1 MKTNSLLIFLTFL
14 AHVTLNAGTVNF
26 SNFNSGLEVQSDGK
40 PISGG
45 FVAVGTTSDPN
56 SYSDPDLL
64 EESFI
69 QFGESSSFGG
79 SSAFNLDGFFSGV
92 AISDGG
98 ASEFLGKRIFLIGG
112 EGQSIA
118 DSESLFLIDTGADF
132 AADSPIFAASVDLT
146 SGTVLLGDQSGQ
158 ASISGSSG
166 AFQAQSF
173 ESFTIIDQN
182 FELIE
187 NSEKGKVVGTINTSN
202 DIQFTIV
209 ENFNSNNDDNPAFII
224 TDNELILND
233 PEDIDYETQ
242 ATITLRFNGSLSSEE
257 SDEASILITILDD
270 LSEDNDGDGLNQDQ
284 EISIGTSDFSKDTDN
299 DGFDDGT
306 EVAIGTDPTD
316 ESSNPGLVEAQ
327 NLIKEL
333 EEKNKLLTDS
343 ITEKDSLIVS
353 INENLISKGSEI
365 TDLNTQVNSLNDSI
379 AQKDN
384 TISSLE
390 DSLTTKTQQISSLN
404 ESITLKNSEIT
415 NLNTQVNSLN
425 DSITQK
431 DNTISSLED
440 SLTTKTQ
447 QISTLNESI
456 TLKNSE
462 ITDLNTQVNSLN
474 DSIAQK
480 DNTISSLEGSLT
492 TKTQQIST
500 LNDEINDA
508 QNLITEKETKIEGLN
523 NQIQI
528 LSSTI
533 EDSENQSTVI
543 ASLNSTIESK
553 NSELNELNSLY
564 QSKCTE
570 VATLNDEIDLLNE
583 SIIDKII
590 EIGKLC
596 ERPSLDEIQEGRIG
610 SVVLR
615 PNLNDNTI
623 TINLAIEESPDLI
636 EWKPIDQIISTTLPL
651 DEDKKF
657 YRFAAE

>member
-45 FVAVGTTSDPN
+45 FVAVGTTSDPD

-92 AISDGG
+92 AIGDGG
-98 ASEFLGKRIFLIGG
+98 SSEFLGKRIFLIGG

-158 ASISGSSG
+158 ASISGASG
-166 AFQAQSF
+166 AFQTQSF

-187 NSEKGKVVGTINTSN
+187 NSEKGKVVGTINSYN
-202 DIQFTIV
+202 DVQFTIV
-209 ENFNSNNDDNPAFII
+209 ENFDANNDDNPAFII

-233 PEDIDYETQ
+233 PDDIDYETQ
-242 ATITLRFNGSLSSEE
+242 STITLSFNGSLSSGE
-257 SDEASILITILDD
+257 SDEASILIAIIDD
-270 LSEDNDGDGLNQDQ
+270 RSEDNDGDGLNQGQ

-353 INENLISKGSEI
+353 INENLISKDSEI
-365 TDLNTQVNSLNDSI
+365 TDLNTQVSSLNDSI
-379 AQKDN
+379 VQKDN

-390 DSLTTKTQQISSLN
+390 D
-404 ESITLKNSEIT
+404 
-415 NLNTQVNSLN
+415 
-425 DSITQK
+425 
-431 DNTISSLED
+431 
-440 SLTTKTQ
+440 
-447 QISTLNESI
+447 
-456 TLKNSE
+456 
-462 ITDLNTQVNSLN
+462 
-474 DSIAQK
+474 
-480 DNTISSLEGSLT
+480 SLT

-553 NSELNELNSLY
+553 NNELSDLNSLY

-615 PNLNDNTI
+615 PNLSDNTI
-623 TINLAIEESPDLI
+623 TINLAIEESSDLI

-651 DEDKKF
+651 NEDKKF

>member
-45 FVAVGTTSDPN
+45 FVAVGTTSDPD

-92 AISDGG
+92 AIGDGG
-98 ASEFLGKRIFLIGG
+98 SSEFLGKRIFLIGG

-158 ASISGSSG
+158 ASISGASG
-166 AFQAQSF
+166 AFQTQSF

-187 NSEKGKVVGTINTSN
+187 NSDKGKVVGTINSY
-202 DIQFTIV
+202 DDVQFTIV
-209 ENFNSNNDDNPAFII
+209 ENFDANNDDNPAFII

-233 PEDIDYETQ
+233 PDDIDYETQ
-242 ATITLRFNGSLSSEE
+242 STITLSFNGSLSSGE
-257 SDEASILITILDD
+257 SDEAFILIAIIDD
-270 LSEDNDGDGLNQDQ
+270 RSEDNDGDGLNQDQ

-343 ITEKDSLIVS
+343 ITEKDSLIIS
-353 INENLISKGSEI
+353 INENLISKDSEI

-379 AQKDN
+379 AQKDD

-415 NLNTQVNSLN
+415 DLSTQVNSLN
-425 DSITQK
+425 DSIAQK
-431 DNTISSLED
+431 DETISSLED

-447 QISTLNESI
+447 QISS
-456 TLKNSE
+456 
-462 ITDLNTQVNSLN
+462 
-474 DSIAQK
+474 
-480 DNTISSLEGSLT
+480 
-492 TKTQQIST
+492 

-508 QNLITEKETKIEGLN
+508 QNLITEKETKIEGLS

-553 NSELNELNSLY
+553 NNELSDLNSLY

-570 VATLNDEIDLLNE
+570 VATLNNEIDLLNE

-615 PNLNDNTI
+615 PNLSDNTI
-623 TINLAIEESPDLI
+623 TINLAIEESSDLI

-651 DEDKKF
+651 NEDKKF

>member
-45 FVAVGTTSDPN
+45 FVAVGTTSDPD

-92 AISDGG
+92 AIGDGG
-98 ASEFLGKRIFLIGG
+98 SSEFLGKRIFLIGG

-158 ASISGSSG
+158 ASISGASG
-166 AFQAQSF
+166 AFQTQSF

-187 NSEKGKVVGTINTSN
+187 NSEKGKVLGTINSYN
-202 DIQFTIV
+202 DVQFTIV
-209 ENFNSNNDDNPAFII
+209 ENFDANNDDNPAFII

-233 PEDIDYETQ
+233 PDDIDYETQ
-242 ATITLRFNGSLSSEE
+242 STITLSFNGSLSSGE
-257 SDEASILITILDD
+257 SDEASILIAIIDD
-270 LSEDNDGDGLNQDQ
+270 RSEDNDGDGLNQDQ

-353 INENLISKGSEI
+353 INENLISKDSEI

-404 ESITLKNSEIT
+404 
-415 NLNTQVNSLN
+415 
-425 DSITQK
+425 
-431 DNTISSLED
+431 
-440 SLTTKTQ
+440 
-447 QISTLNESI
+447 
-456 TLKNSE
+456 
-462 ITDLNTQVNSLN
+462 
-474 DSIAQK
+474 
-480 DNTISSLEGSLT
+480 
-492 TKTQQIST
+492 
-500 LNDEINDA
+500 DEINDA

-523 NQIQI
+523 DQIQI

-553 NSELNELNSLY
+553 NNELSDLNSLY

-615 PNLNDNTI
+615 PNLSDNTI
-623 TINLAIEESPDLI
+623 TINLAIEESSDLI

-651 DEDKKF
+651 NEDKKF

>member
-1 MKTNSLLIFLTFL
+1 MKTNSLLIFLTFI
-14 AHVTLNAGTVNF
+14 AHVSLNAGTVNF

-45 FVAVGTTSDPN
+45 FVAVGTTSDPD

-92 AISDGG
+92 AIGDGG
-98 ASEFLGKRIFLIGG
+98 SSEFLGKRIFLIGG

-132 AADSPIFAASVDLT
+132 AADSPIFAATVDLT
-146 SGTVLLGDQSGQ
+146 SGTVILGDQSGQ
-158 ASISGSSG
+158 ASISGASG
-166 AFQAQSF
+166 AFQTQSF
-173 ESFTIIDQN
+173 ESFKIIDQN

-187 NSEKGKVVGTINTSN
+187 NSEKGKVVGTINSY
-202 DIQFTIV
+202 DDVQFTII

-224 TDNELILND
+224 IDNELILND

-242 ATITLRFNGSLSSEE
+242 STITLNFNGSLSSGE
-257 SDEASILITILDD
+257 SDEASILIAIIDD
-270 LSEDNDGDGLNQDQ
+270 RSEDNDGDGLNQDQ

-353 INENLISKGSEI
+353 INENLISK
-365 TDLNTQVNSLNDSI
+365 
-379 AQKDN
+379 
-384 TISSLE
+384 
-390 DSLTTKTQQISSLN
+390 
-404 ESITLKNSEIT
+404 
-415 NLNTQVNSLN
+415 
-425 DSITQK
+425 
-431 DNTISSLED
+431 
-440 SLTTKTQ
+440 
-447 QISTLNESI
+447 
-456 TLKNSE
+456 NSE

-480 DNTISSLEGSLT
+480 DSTISSLEDSLT
-492 TKTQQIST
+492 TKTQQISS

-528 LSSTI
+528 LTSTI
-533 EDSENQSTVI
+533 EDLENQSTVI

-553 NSELNELNSLY
+553 NNELNDLNSLY

-615 PNLNDNTI
+615 PNLSDNTI
-623 TINLAIEESPDLI
+623 TINLAIEESSDLI

-651 DEDKKF
+651 NEDKKF

>member
-45 FVAVGTTSDPN
+45 FVAVGTTSDPD

-92 AISDGG
+92 AIGDGG
-98 ASEFLGKRIFLIGG
+98 SSEFLGKRIFLIGG

-158 ASISGSSG
+158 ASISGASG

-187 NSEKGKVVGTINTSN
+187 NSEKGKVVGTINASN

-353 INENLISKGSEI
+353 INENLISKNSEI
-365 TDLNTQVNSLNDSI
+365 TD
-379 AQKDN
+379 
-384 TISSLE
+384 
-390 DSLTTKTQQISSLN
+390 
-404 ESITLKNSEIT
+404 
-415 NLNTQVNSLN
+415 LNTQVNSLN

-440 SLTTKTQ
+440 
-447 QISTLNESI
+447 
-456 TLKNSE
+456 
-462 ITDLNTQVNSLN
+462 
-474 DSIAQK
+474 
-480 DNTISSLEGSLT
+480 SLT

-533 EDSENQSTVI
+533 EDAENQSTVI
-543 ASLNSTIESK
+543 ASLNSTIKSK

-615 PNLNDNTI
+615 PNLSDNTI
-623 TINLAIEESPDLI
+623 TINLAIEESSDLI

-651 DEDKKF
+651 NEDKKF

>member
-45 FVAVGTTSDPN
+45 FVAVGTTSDPD

-92 AISDGG
+92 AIGDGG
-98 ASEFLGKRIFLIGG
+98 SSEFLGKRIFLIGG

-158 ASISGSSG
+158 ASISGASG
-166 AFQAQSF
+166 AFQTQSF

-187 NSEKGKVVGTINTSN
+187 NSEKGKVVGTINSYN
-202 DIQFTIV
+202 DVQFTIV
-209 ENFNSNNDDNPAFII
+209 ENFDANNDDNPAFII

-233 PEDIDYETQ
+233 PDDIDYETQ
-242 ATITLRFNGSLSSEE
+242 STINLSFNGSLSSGE
-257 SDEASILITILDD
+257 SDEASILIAIIDD
-270 LSEDNDGDGLNQDQ
+270 RSEDNDGDGLNQGQ

-353 INENLISKGSEI
+353 INENLISKDSEI
-365 TDLNTQVNSLNDSI
+365 TDLNTQVSSLNDSI

-390 DSLTTKTQQISSLN
+390 DSLTTKTQQISS
-404 ESITLKNSEIT
+404 
-415 NLNTQVNSLN
+415 
-425 DSITQK
+425 
-431 DNTISSLED
+431 
-440 SLTTKTQ
+440 
-447 QISTLNESI
+447 
-456 TLKNSE
+456 
-462 ITDLNTQVNSLN
+462 
-474 DSIAQK
+474 
-480 DNTISSLEGSLT
+480 
-492 TKTQQIST
+492 

-553 NSELNELNSLY
+553 NNELSDLNSLY

-615 PNLNDNTI
+615 PNLSDNTI
-623 TINLAIEESPDLI
+623 TINLAIEESSDLI

-651 DEDKKF
+651 NEDKKF

>member
-45 FVAVGTTSDPN
+45 FVAVGTTSDPD

-92 AISDGG
+92 AIGDGG
-98 ASEFLGKRIFLIGG
+98 SSEFLGKRIFLIGG

-158 ASISGSSG
+158 ASISGASG
-166 AFQAQSF
+166 AFQTQSF

-187 NSEKGKVVGTINTSN
+187 NSEKGKVLGTINSYN
-202 DIQFTIV
+202 DVQFTIV
-209 ENFNSNNDDNPAFII
+209 ENFDANNDDNPAFII

-233 PEDIDYETQ
+233 PDDIDYETQ
-242 ATITLRFNGSLSSEE
+242 STITLSFNGSLSSGE
-257 SDEASILITILDD
+257 SDEASILIAIIDD
-270 LSEDNDGDGLNQDQ
+270 RSEDNDGDGLNQDQ

-353 INENLISKGSEI
+353 INENLISKDSEI

-379 AQKDN
+379 AQKDD

-425 DSITQK
+425 NSIAQK

-447 QISTLNESI
+447 QISS
-456 TLKNSE
+456 
-462 ITDLNTQVNSLN
+462 
-474 DSIAQK
+474 
-480 DNTISSLEGSLT
+480 
-492 TKTQQIST
+492 

-553 NSELNELNSLY
+553 NNELSDLNSLY

-615 PNLNDNTI
+615 PNLSDNTI
-623 TINLAIEESPDLI
+623 TINLAIEESSDLI
-636 EWKPIDQIISTTLPL
+636 EWKPINQIISTTLPL
-651 DEDKKF
+651 NEDKKF

>member
-45 FVAVGTTSDPN
+45 FVAVGTTSDPD

-92 AISDGG
+92 AIGDGG
-98 ASEFLGKRIFLIGG
+98 SSEFLGKRIFLIGG

-146 SGTVLLGDQSGQ
+146 SGTVILGDQSGQ
-158 ASISGSSG
+158 ASISGASG
-166 AFQAQSF
+166 AFQTQSF

-187 NSEKGKVVGTINTSN
+187 NSEKGKVVGTINSY
-202 DIQFTIV
+202 DDVQFTII
-209 ENFNSNNDDNPAFII
+209 ENFDANNDDNPAFII

-233 PEDIDYETQ
+233 PDDIDYETQ
-242 ATITLRFNGSLSSEE
+242 STITLSFNGSLSSGE
-257 SDEASILITILDD
+257 SDEASILIAIIDD
-270 LSEDNDGDGLNQDQ
+270 RSEDNDGDGLNQDQ

-353 INENLISKGSEI
+353 INENLISKDSEI

-390 DSLTTKTQQISSLN
+390 DSLTTKTQQISS
-404 ESITLKNSEIT
+404 
-415 NLNTQVNSLN
+415 
-425 DSITQK
+425 
-431 DNTISSLED
+431 
-440 SLTTKTQ
+440 
-447 QISTLNESI
+447 
-456 TLKNSE
+456 
-462 ITDLNTQVNSLN
+462 
-474 DSIAQK
+474 
-480 DNTISSLEGSLT
+480 
-492 TKTQQIST
+492 

-553 NSELNELNSLY
+553 NNELSDLNSLY

-615 PNLNDNTI
+615 PNLSDNTI
-623 TINLAIEESPDLI
+623 TINLAIEESSDLI
-636 EWKPIDQIISTTLPL
+636 EWIPIDQIISTTLPL
-651 DEDKKF
+651 NEDKKF

>member
-1 MKTNSLLIFLTFL
+1 MKTNSLLIFLTFI
-14 AHVTLNAGTVNF
+14 AHVSLNAGTVNF

-40 PISGG
+40 PINGG
-45 FVAVGTTSDPN
+45 FVAVGTTSDPD

-92 AISDGG
+92 AIGDGG
-98 ASEFLGKRIFLIGG
+98 SSEFLGKRIFLIGG

-132 AADSPIFAASVDLT
+132 AADSPIFAATVDLT
-146 SGTVLLGDQSGQ
+146 SGTVILGDQSGQ
-158 ASISGSSG
+158 ASISGASG
-166 AFQAQSF
+166 AFQTQSF
-173 ESFTIIDQN
+173 ESFKIIDQN

-187 NSEKGKVVGTINTSN
+187 NSEKGKVVGTINSN
-202 DIQFTIV
+202 DDVQFTII

-224 TDNELILND
+224 IDNELILND

-242 ATITLRFNGSLSSEE
+242 STITLNFNGSLSSGE
-257 SDEASILITILDD
+257 SDEASILIAIIDD
-270 LSEDNDGDGLNQDQ
+270 RSEDNDGDGLNQDQ

-353 INENLISKGSEI
+353 INENLISKNSEI

-379 AQKDN
+379 AQKDS

-415 NLNTQVNSLN
+415 DLNNQVNSLN
-425 DSITQK
+425 NSIVQK
-431 DNTISSLED
+431 DKTISSLED

-447 QISTLNESI
+447 QISS
-456 TLKNSE
+456 
-462 ITDLNTQVNSLN
+462 
-474 DSIAQK
+474 
-480 DNTISSLEGSLT
+480 
-492 TKTQQIST
+492 

-528 LSSTI
+528 LTSTI
-533 EDSENQSTVI
+533 EDLENQSTVI

-553 NSELNELNSLY
+553 NNELNDLNSLY

-615 PNLNDNTI
+615 PNLSDNTI
-623 TINLAIEESPDLI
+623 TINLAIEESSDLI

-651 DEDKKF
+651 NEDKKF

>member
-45 FVAVGTTSDPN
+45 FVAVGTTSDPD

-92 AISDGG
+92 AIGDGG
-98 ASEFLGKRIFLIGG
+98 SSEFLGKRIFLIGG

-146 SGTVLLGDQSGQ
+146 SGTILLGDQSGQ
-158 ASISGSSG
+158 ASISGASG
-166 AFQAQSF
+166 AFQTQSF

-187 NSEKGKVVGTINTSN
+187 NSEKGKVVGTINSY
-202 DIQFTIV
+202 DDVQFTIV
-209 ENFNSNNDDNPAFII
+209 ENFDANNDDNPAFII

-233 PEDIDYETQ
+233 PDDIDYETQ
-242 ATITLRFNGSLSSEE
+242 STITLSFNGSLSSGE
-257 SDEASILITILDD
+257 SDEASILIAIIDD
-270 LSEDNDGDGLNQDQ
+270 RSEDNDGDGLNQDQ

-353 INENLISKGSEI
+353 INENLISKDSEI
-365 TDLNTQVNSLNDSI
+365 TNLNTQVSSLNDSI

-390 DSLTTKTQQISSLN
+390 DSLTTKTQQISS
-404 ESITLKNSEIT
+404 
-415 NLNTQVNSLN
+415 
-425 DSITQK
+425 
-431 DNTISSLED
+431 
-440 SLTTKTQ
+440 
-447 QISTLNESI
+447 
-456 TLKNSE
+456 
-462 ITDLNTQVNSLN
+462 
-474 DSIAQK
+474 
-480 DNTISSLEGSLT
+480 
-492 TKTQQIST
+492 

-553 NSELNELNSLY
+553 NNELSDLNSLY

-615 PNLNDNTI
+615 PNLSDNTI
-623 TINLAIEESPDLI
+623 TINLAIEESSDLI

-651 DEDKKF
+651 NEDKKF

>member
-45 FVAVGTTSDPN
+45 FVAVGTTSDPD

-92 AISDGG
+92 AIGDGG

-158 ASISGSSG
+158 ASISGASG
-166 AFQAQSF
+166 AFQTQSF

-187 NSEKGKVVGTINTSN
+187 NSEKGKVVGTINSYN
-202 DIQFTIV
+202 DVQFTIV
-209 ENFNSNNDDNPAFII
+209 ENFDANNDDNPAFII

-233 PEDIDYETQ
+233 PDDIDYETQ
-242 ATITLRFNGSLSSEE
+242 STITLSFNGSLSSGE
-257 SDEASILITILDD
+257 SDEASILIAIIDD
-270 LSEDNDGDGLNQDQ
+270 RSEDNDGDGLNQGQ

-353 INENLISKGSEI
+353 INENLISKDSEI
-365 TDLNTQVNSLNDSI
+365 TDLNTQVSSLNDSI
-379 AQKDN
+379 VQKDN

-390 DSLTTKTQQISSLN
+390 D
-404 ESITLKNSEIT
+404 
-415 NLNTQVNSLN
+415 
-425 DSITQK
+425 
-431 DNTISSLED
+431 
-440 SLTTKTQ
+440 
-447 QISTLNESI
+447 
-456 TLKNSE
+456 
-462 ITDLNTQVNSLN
+462 
-474 DSIAQK
+474 
-480 DNTISSLEGSLT
+480 SLT

-553 NSELNELNSLY
+553 NNELSDLNSLY

-615 PNLNDNTI
+615 PNLSDNTI
-623 TINLAIEESPDLI
+623 TINLAIEESSDLI

-651 DEDKKF
+651 NEDKKF

>member
-45 FVAVGTTSDPN
+45 FVAVGTTSDPD

-92 AISDGG
+92 AIGDGG
-98 ASEFLGKRIFLIGG
+98 SSEFLGKRIFLIGG

-158 ASISGSSG
+158 ASISGASG
-166 AFQAQSF
+166 AFQTQSF

-187 NSEKGKVVGTINTSN
+187 NSEKGKVVGTINSYN
-202 DIQFTIV
+202 DVQFTIV
-209 ENFNSNNDDNPAFII
+209 ENFDANNDDNPAFII

-233 PEDIDYETQ
+233 PDDIDYETQ
-242 ATITLRFNGSLSSEE
+242 STITLSFNGSLSSGE
-257 SDEASILITILDD
+257 SDEASILIAIIDD
-270 LSEDNDGDGLNQDQ
+270 RSEDNDGDGLNQGQ

-353 INENLISKGSEI
+353 INENLISKDSEI
-365 TDLNTQVNSLNDSI
+365 TNLNTQVNSLNESI

-390 DSLTTKTQQISSLN
+390 D
-404 ESITLKNSEIT
+404 
-415 NLNTQVNSLN
+415 
-425 DSITQK
+425 
-431 DNTISSLED
+431 
-440 SLTTKTQ
+440 
-447 QISTLNESI
+447 
-456 TLKNSE
+456 
-462 ITDLNTQVNSLN
+462 
-474 DSIAQK
+474 
-480 DNTISSLEGSLT
+480 SLT

-553 NSELNELNSLY
+553 NNELSDLNSLY

-615 PNLNDNTI
+615 PNLSDNTI
-623 TINLAIEESPDLI
+623 TINLAIEESSDLI

-651 DEDKKF
+651 NEDKKF

>member
-45 FVAVGTTSDPN
+45 FVAVGTTSDPD

-92 AISDGG
+92 AIGDGG
-98 ASEFLGKRIFLIGG
+98 SSEFLGKRIFLIGG

-146 SGTVLLGDQSGQ
+146 SGTVLLGDQSGE
-158 ASISGSSG
+158 ASISGASG
-166 AFQAQSF
+166 AFQTQSF

-187 NSEKGKVVGTINTSN
+187 NSEKGKVVGTINSYN
-202 DIQFTIV
+202 DVQFTIV
-209 ENFNSNNDDNPAFII
+209 ENFDANNDDNPAFII

-233 PEDIDYETQ
+233 PDDIDYETQ
-242 ATITLRFNGSLSSEE
+242 STINLSFNGSLSSGE
-257 SDEASILITILDD
+257 SDEASILIAIIDD
-270 LSEDNDGDGLNQDQ
+270 RSEDNDGDGLNQDQ

-353 INENLISKGSEI
+353 INENLISKDSEI
-365 TDLNTQVNSLNDSI
+365 TDLNTQVSSLNDSI
-379 AQKDN
+379 VQKDN

-425 DSITQK
+425 DSIAQK

-440 SLTTKTQ
+440 SLTAKTQ
-447 QISTLNESI
+447 QISS
-456 TLKNSE
+456 
-462 ITDLNTQVNSLN
+462 
-474 DSIAQK
+474 
-480 DNTISSLEGSLT
+480 
-492 TKTQQIST
+492 

-553 NSELNELNSLY
+553 NNELSDLNSLY

-615 PNLNDNTI
+615 PNLSNNTI
-623 TINLAIEESPDLI
+623 TINLAIEESSDLI

-651 DEDKKF
+651 NEDKKF

>member
-45 FVAVGTTSDPN
+45 FVAVGTTSDPD

-92 AISDGG
+92 AIGDGG
-98 ASEFLGKRIFLIGG
+98 SSEFLGKRIFLIGG

-158 ASISGSSG
+158 ASISGASG
-166 AFQAQSF
+166 AFQTQSF

-187 NSEKGKVVGTINTSN
+187 NSEKGKVVGTINSY
-202 DIQFTIV
+202 DDVQFTIV
-209 ENFNSNNDDNPAFII
+209 ENFDANNDDNPAFII

-233 PEDIDYETQ
+233 PDDIDYETQ
-242 ATITLRFNGSLSSEE
+242 STINLSFNGSLSSGE
-257 SDEASILITILDD
+257 SDEASILIAIIDD
-270 LSEDNDGDGLNQDQ
+270 RSEDNDGDGLNQDQ

-353 INENLISKGSEI
+353 INENLISKDSEI

-390 DSLTTKTQQISSLN
+390 DSLTTKTQQISS
-404 ESITLKNSEIT
+404 
-415 NLNTQVNSLN
+415 
-425 DSITQK
+425 
-431 DNTISSLED
+431 
-440 SLTTKTQ
+440 
-447 QISTLNESI
+447 
-456 TLKNSE
+456 
-462 ITDLNTQVNSLN
+462 
-474 DSIAQK
+474 
-480 DNTISSLEGSLT
+480 
-492 TKTQQIST
+492 

-553 NSELNELNSLY
+553 NNELSDLNSLY

-615 PNLNDNTI
+615 PNLSDNTI
-623 TINLAIEESPDLI
+623 TINLAIEESSDLI
-636 EWKPIDQIISTTLPL
+636 EWIPIDQIISTTLPL

>member
-45 FVAVGTTSDPN
+45 FVAVGTTSDPD

-92 AISDGG
+92 AIGDGG
-98 ASEFLGKRIFLIGG
+98 SSEFLGKRIFLIGG

-158 ASISGSSG
+158 ASISGASG
-166 AFQAQSF
+166 AFQTQSF

-187 NSEKGKVVGTINTSN
+187 NSEKGKVVGTINSY
-202 DIQFTIV
+202 DDVQFTIV
-209 ENFNSNNDDNPAFII
+209 ENFDANNDDNPAFII

-233 PEDIDYETQ
+233 PDDIDYETQ
-242 ATITLRFNGSLSSEE
+242 STITLSFNGSLSSGE
-257 SDEASILITILDD
+257 SDEASILIAIIDD
-270 LSEDNDGDGLNQDQ
+270 RSEDNDGDGLNQDQ

-353 INENLISKGSEI
+353 INENLISKDSEI
-365 TDLNTQVNSLNDSI
+365 TNLNTQVSSLNDSI

-390 DSLTTKTQQISSLN
+390 D
-404 ESITLKNSEIT
+404 
-415 NLNTQVNSLN
+415 
-425 DSITQK
+425 
-431 DNTISSLED
+431 
-440 SLTTKTQ
+440 
-447 QISTLNESI
+447 
-456 TLKNSE
+456 
-462 ITDLNTQVNSLN
+462 
-474 DSIAQK
+474 
-480 DNTISSLEGSLT
+480 SLT

-553 NSELNELNSLY
+553 NNELSDLNSLY

-615 PNLNDNTI
+615 PNLSDNTI
-623 TINLAIEESPDLI
+623 TINLAIEESSDLI

-651 DEDKKF
+651 NEDKKF

>member
-45 FVAVGTTSDPN
+45 FVAVGTTSDPD

-92 AISDGG
+92 AIGDGG
-98 ASEFLGKRIFLIGG
+98 SSEFLGKRIFLIGG

-132 AADSPIFAASVDLT
+132 AADSPIFAATVDLT
-146 SGTVLLGDQSGQ
+146 SGTVILGDQSGQ
-158 ASISGSSG
+158 ASISGASG
-166 AFQAQSF
+166 AFQTQSF

-187 NSEKGKVVGTINTSN
+187 NSEKGKVVGTINSY
-202 DIQFTIV
+202 DDVQFTII
-209 ENFNSNNDDNPAFII
+209 ENFDANNDDNPAFII

-233 PEDIDYETQ
+233 PDDIDYETQ
-242 ATITLRFNGSLSSEE
+242 STITLSFNGSLSSGE
-257 SDEASILITILDD
+257 SDEASILIAIIDD
-270 LSEDNDGDGLNQDQ
+270 RSEDNDGDGLNQGQ

-353 INENLISKGSEI
+353 INENLISKDSEI

-404 ESITLKNSEIT
+404 
-415 NLNTQVNSLN
+415 
-425 DSITQK
+425 
-431 DNTISSLED
+431 
-440 SLTTKTQ
+440 
-447 QISTLNESI
+447 
-456 TLKNSE
+456 
-462 ITDLNTQVNSLN
+462 
-474 DSIAQK
+474 
-480 DNTISSLEGSLT
+480 
-492 TKTQQIST
+492 
-500 LNDEINDA
+500 DEINDA

-533 EDSENQSTVI
+533 EHLENQSTVI

-553 NSELNELNSLY
+553 NNELSDLNSLY

-615 PNLNDNTI
+615 PNLSDNTI
-623 TINLAIEESPDLI
+623 TINLAIEESSDLI
-636 EWKPIDQIISTTLPL
+636 EWIPIDQIISTTLPL
-651 DEDKKF
+651 NEDKKF

>member
-45 FVAVGTTSDPN
+45 FVAVGTTSDPD

-92 AISDGG
+92 AIGDGG
-98 ASEFLGKRIFLIGG
+98 SSEFLGKRIFLIGG

-158 ASISGSSG
+158 ASISGASG
-166 AFQAQSF
+166 AFQTQSF

-187 NSEKGKVVGTINTSN
+187 NSEKGKVVGTINSY
-202 DIQFTIV
+202 DDVQFTIV
-209 ENFNSNNDDNPAFII
+209 ENFDANNDDNPAFII

-233 PEDIDYETQ
+233 PDDIDYETQ
-242 ATITLRFNGSLSSEE
+242 STITLSFNGSLSSGE
-257 SDEASILITILDD
+257 SDEASILIAIIDD
-270 LSEDNDGDGLNQDQ
+270 RSEDNDGDGLNQDQ

-353 INENLISKGSEI
+353 INENLISKDSEI

-425 DSITQK
+425 DSIAQK

-447 QISTLNESI
+447 QISS
-456 TLKNSE
+456 
-462 ITDLNTQVNSLN
+462 
-474 DSIAQK
+474 
-480 DNTISSLEGSLT
+480 
-492 TKTQQIST
+492 

-553 NSELNELNSLY
+553 NNELSDLNSLY

-615 PNLNDNTI
+615 PNLSDNTI
-623 TINLAIEESPDLI
+623 TINLAIEESSDLI

-651 DEDKKF
+651 NEDKKF

>member
-40 PISGG
+40 PISEG
-45 FVAVGTTSDPN
+45 FVAVGTTSDPD

-92 AISDGG
+92 AIGDGG
-98 ASEFLGKRIFLIGG
+98 SSEFLGKRIFLIGG

-158 ASISGSSG
+158 ASISGASG
-166 AFQAQSF
+166 AFQTQSF

-187 NSEKGKVVGTINTSN
+187 NSDKGKVVGTINSY
-202 DIQFTIV
+202 DDVQFTIV
-209 ENFNSNNDDNPAFII
+209 ENFDANNDDNPAFII

-233 PEDIDYETQ
+233 PDDIDYETQ
-242 ATITLRFNGSLSSEE
+242 STITLSFNGSLSNGE
-257 SDEASILITILDD
+257 SDEAFILIAIIDD
-270 LSEDNDGDGLNQDQ
+270 RSEDNDGDGLNQDQ

-343 ITEKDSLIVS
+343 ITEKDSLIIS
-353 INENLISKGSEI
+353 INENLISKDSEI

-379 AQKDN
+379 AQKDE

-390 DSLTTKTQQISSLN
+390 DSLTTKTQQISS
-404 ESITLKNSEIT
+404 
-415 NLNTQVNSLN
+415 
-425 DSITQK
+425 
-431 DNTISSLED
+431 
-440 SLTTKTQ
+440 
-447 QISTLNESI
+447 LNESI

-480 DNTISSLEGSLT
+480 DNTISSLEESLT
-492 TKTQQIST
+492 TKTQQISS

-508 QNLITEKETKIEGLN
+508 QNLITEKETKIEGLS

-553 NSELNELNSLY
+553 NNELSDLNSLY

-570 VATLNDEIDLLNE
+570 VATLNNEIDLLNE

-615 PNLNDNTI
+615 PNLSDNTI
-623 TINLAIEESPDLI
+623 TINLAIEESSDLI

-651 DEDKKF
+651 NEDKKF

>member
-45 FVAVGTTSDPN
+45 FVAVGTTSDPD

-92 AISDGG
+92 AIGDGG
-98 ASEFLGKRIFLIGG
+98 SSEFLGKRIFLIGG

-132 AADSPIFAASVDLT
+132 AADSPIFAATVDLT
-146 SGTVLLGDQSGQ
+146 SGTVILGDQSGQ
-158 ASISGSSG
+158 ASISGASG
-166 AFQAQSF
+166 AFQTQSF

-187 NSEKGKVVGTINTSN
+187 NSDKGKVVGTINSY
-202 DIQFTIV
+202 DDVQFTIV
-209 ENFNSNNDDNPAFII
+209 ENFDANNDDNPAFII

-233 PEDIDYETQ
+233 PDDIDYETQ
-242 ATITLRFNGSLSSEE
+242 STITLSFNGSLSSGE
-257 SDEASILITILDD
+257 SDEAFILIAIIDD
-270 LSEDNDGDGLNQDQ
+270 RSEDNDGDGLNQDQ

-353 INENLISKGSEI
+353 INENLISKDSEI

-379 AQKDN
+379 AQKDS

-390 DSLTTKTQQISSLN
+390 DSLTTKTQQISS
-404 ESITLKNSEIT
+404 
-415 NLNTQVNSLN
+415 
-425 DSITQK
+425 
-431 DNTISSLED
+431 
-440 SLTTKTQ
+440 
-447 QISTLNESI
+447 
-456 TLKNSE
+456 
-462 ITDLNTQVNSLN
+462 
-474 DSIAQK
+474 
-480 DNTISSLEGSLT
+480 
-492 TKTQQIST
+492 

-528 LSSTI
+528 LTSTI
-533 EDSENQSTVI
+533 EDLENQSTVI

-553 NSELNELNSLY
+553 NNELNDLNSLY

-615 PNLNDNTI
+615 PNLSDNTI
-623 TINLAIEESPDLI
+623 TINLAIEESSDLI

-651 DEDKKF
+651 NEDKKF

>member
-45 FVAVGTTSDPN
+45 FVAVGTTSDPD

-92 AISDGG
+92 AIGDGG
-98 ASEFLGKRIFLIGG
+98 SSEFLGKRIFLIGG

-132 AADSPIFAASVDLT
+132 AADSPIFAATVDLT
-146 SGTVLLGDQSGQ
+146 SGTVILGDQSGQ
-158 ASISGSSG
+158 ASISGASG
-166 AFQAQSF
+166 AFQTQSF

-187 NSEKGKVVGTINTSN
+187 NSEKGKVVGTINSY
-202 DIQFTIV
+202 DDVQFTII
-209 ENFNSNNDDNPAFII
+209 ENFDANNDDNPAFII

-353 INENLISKGSEI
+353 INENLISKDSEI

-415 NLNTQVNSLN
+415 
-425 DSITQK
+425 
-431 DNTISSLED
+431 
-440 SLTTKTQ
+440 
-447 QISTLNESI
+447 
-456 TLKNSE
+456 
-462 ITDLNTQVNSLN
+462 DLNTQVNSLN

-480 DNTISSLEGSLT
+480 DNTISSLEDSLT
-492 TKTQQIST
+492 TKTQQISS

-508 QNLITEKETKIEGLN
+508 QNLITEKETKIEGLS

-533 EDSENQSTVI
+533 ENSENQSTVI

-553 NSELNELNSLY
+553 NNELSDLNSLY

-615 PNLNDNTI
+615 PNLSDNTI
-623 TINLAIEESPDLI
+623 TINLAIEESSDLI

-651 DEDKKF
+651 NEDKKF

>member
-45 FVAVGTTSDPN
+45 FVAVGTTSDPD

-92 AISDGG
+92 AIGDGG
-98 ASEFLGKRIFLIGG
+98 SSEFLGKRIFLIGG

-158 ASISGSSG
+158 ASISGASG
-166 AFQAQSF
+166 AFQTQSF

-187 NSEKGKVVGTINTSN
+187 NSDKGKVVGTINSY
-202 DIQFTIV
+202 DDVQFTIV
-209 ENFNSNNDDNPAFII
+209 ENFDANNDDNPAFII

-233 PEDIDYETQ
+233 PDDIDYETQ
-242 ATITLRFNGSLSSEE
+242 STITLSFNGSLSSGE
-257 SDEASILITILDD
+257 SDEAFILIAIIDD
-270 LSEDNDGDGLNQDQ
+270 RSEDNDGDGLNQDQ

-343 ITEKDSLIVS
+343 ITEKDSLIIS
-353 INENLISKGSEI
+353 INENLISKDSEI

-379 AQKDN
+379 AQKDE

-390 DSLTTKTQQISSLN
+390 DSLTTKTQQISS
-404 ESITLKNSEIT
+404 
-415 NLNTQVNSLN
+415 
-425 DSITQK
+425 
-431 DNTISSLED
+431 
-440 SLTTKTQ
+440 
-447 QISTLNESI
+447 LNESI

-480 DNTISSLEGSLT
+480 DNTISSLEESLT
-492 TKTQQIST
+492 TKTQQISS

-508 QNLITEKETKIEGLN
+508 QNLITEKETKIEGLS

-553 NSELNELNSLY
+553 NNELSDLNSLY

-570 VATLNDEIDLLNE
+570 VATLNNEIDLLNE

-615 PNLNDNTI
+615 PNLSDNTI
-623 TINLAIEESPDLI
+623 TINLAIEESSDLI

-651 DEDKKF
+651 NEDKKF

>member
-1 MKTNSLLIFLTFL
+1 MCIRDS
-14 AHVTLNAGTVNF
+14 AGTVNF

-45 FVAVGTTSDPN
+45 FVAVGTTSDPD

-92 AISDGG
+92 AIGDGG
-98 ASEFLGKRIFLIGG
+98 SSEFLGKRIFLIGG

-158 ASISGSSG
+158 ASISGASG
-166 AFQAQSF
+166 AFQTQSF

-187 NSEKGKVVGTINTSN
+187 NSEKGKVVGTINSYN
-202 DIQFTIV
+202 DVQFTIV
-209 ENFNSNNDDNPAFII
+209 ENFDANNDDNPAFII

-233 PEDIDYETQ
+233 PDDIDYETQ
-242 ATITLRFNGSLSSEE
+242 STITLSFNGSLSSGE
-257 SDEASILITILDD
+257 SDEASILIAIIDD
-270 LSEDNDGDGLNQDQ
+270 RSEDNDGDGLNQGQ

-353 INENLISKGSEI
+353 INENLISKDSEI

-415 NLNTQVNSLN
+415 
-425 DSITQK
+425 
-431 DNTISSLED
+431 
-440 SLTTKTQ
+440 
-447 QISTLNESI
+447 
-456 TLKNSE
+456 
-462 ITDLNTQVNSLN
+462 DLNTQVNSLN

-480 DNTISSLEGSLT
+480 DNTISSLEDSLT

-553 NSELNELNSLY
+553 NNELSDLNSLY

-615 PNLNDNTI
+615 PNLSDNTI
-623 TINLAIEESPDLI
+623 TINLAIEESSDLI

-651 DEDKKF
+651 NEDKKF

>member
-45 FVAVGTTSDPN
+45 FVAVGTTSDPD

-92 AISDGG
+92 AIGDGG
-98 ASEFLGKRIFLIGG
+98 SSEFLGKRIFLIGG

-158 ASISGSSG
+158 ASISGASG
-166 AFQAQSF
+166 AFQTQSF

-187 NSEKGKVVGTINTSN
+187 NSEKGKVVGTINSY
-202 DIQFTIV
+202 DDVQFTII
-209 ENFNSNNDDNPAFII
+209 ENFDANNDDNPAFII

-242 ATITLRFNGSLSSEE
+242 STITLNFNGSLSSEE

-270 LSEDNDGDGLNQDQ
+270 RSEDNDGDGLNQDQ

-353 INENLISKGSEI
+353 INENLISKDSEI

-390 DSLTTKTQQISSLN
+390 DSLTTKTQQISS
-404 ESITLKNSEIT
+404 
-415 NLNTQVNSLN
+415 
-425 DSITQK
+425 
-431 DNTISSLED
+431 
-440 SLTTKTQ
+440 
-447 QISTLNESI
+447 
-456 TLKNSE
+456 
-462 ITDLNTQVNSLN
+462 
-474 DSIAQK
+474 
-480 DNTISSLEGSLT
+480 
-492 TKTQQIST
+492 

-553 NSELNELNSLY
+553 NNELSDLNSLY

-615 PNLNDNTI
+615 PNLSDNTI
-623 TINLAIEESPDLI
+623 TINLAIEESSDLI
-636 EWKPIDQIISTTLPL
+636 EWIPIDQIISTTLPL
-651 DEDKKF
+651 NEDKKF

>member
-45 FVAVGTTSDPN
+45 FVAVGTTSDPD

-92 AISDGG
+92 AIGDGG
-98 ASEFLGKRIFLIGG
+98 SSEFLGKRIFLIGG

-132 AADSPIFAASVDLT
+132 AADSPIFAATVDLT
-146 SGTVLLGDQSGQ
+146 SGTVILGDQSGQ
-158 ASISGSSG
+158 ASTSGASG
-166 AFQAQSF
+166 AFQTQSF
-173 ESFTIIDQN
+173 ESFKIIDQN

-187 NSEKGKVVGTINTSN
+187 NSEKGKVVGTINSY
-202 DIQFTIV
+202 DDVQFTII
-209 ENFNSNNDDNPAFII
+209 ENFNSNNDDNSAFII
-224 TDNELILND
+224 IDNELILND

-242 ATITLRFNGSLSSEE
+242 STITLNFNGSLSSGE
-257 SDEASILITILDD
+257 SDEASILIAIIDD
-270 LSEDNDGDGLNQDQ
+270 QSEDNDGDGLNQDQ

-343 ITEKDSLIVS
+343 ITEKDSLIIS
-353 INENLISKGSEI
+353 INENLISKDSEI

-379 AQKDN
+379 AQKDE

-390 DSLTTKTQQISSLN
+390 DSLTTKTQQISS
-404 ESITLKNSEIT
+404 
-415 NLNTQVNSLN
+415 
-425 DSITQK
+425 
-431 DNTISSLED
+431 
-440 SLTTKTQ
+440 
-447 QISTLNESI
+447 
-456 TLKNSE
+456 
-462 ITDLNTQVNSLN
+462 
-474 DSIAQK
+474 
-480 DNTISSLEGSLT
+480 
-492 TKTQQIST
+492 

-528 LSSTI
+528 LTSTI
-533 EDSENQSTVI
+533 EDLENQSTVI

-553 NSELNELNSLY
+553 NNELNDLNSLY

-615 PNLNDNTI
+615 PNLSDNTI
-623 TINLAIEESPDLI
+623 TINLAIEESSDLI

-651 DEDKKF
+651 NEDKKF

>member
-45 FVAVGTTSDPN
+45 FVAVGTTSDPD

-92 AISDGG
+92 AIGDGG
-98 ASEFLGKRIFLIGG
+98 SSEFLGKRIFLIGG

-158 ASISGSSG
+158 ASISGASG
-166 AFQAQSF
+166 AFQTQSF

-187 NSEKGKVVGTINTSN
+187 NSEKGKVVGTINSY
-202 DIQFTIV
+202 DDVQFTIV
-209 ENFNSNNDDNPAFII
+209 ENFDANNDDNPAFII

-233 PEDIDYETQ
+233 PDDIDYETQ
-242 ATITLRFNGSLSSEE
+242 STITLSFNGSLSSGE
-257 SDEASILITILDD
+257 SDEASILIAIIDD
-270 LSEDNDGDGLNQDQ
+270 RSEDNDGDGLNQDQ

-353 INENLISKGSEI
+353 INENLISKNSEI

-390 DSLTTKTQQISSLN
+390 DSLTTKTQQISS
-404 ESITLKNSEIT
+404 
-415 NLNTQVNSLN
+415 
-425 DSITQK
+425 
-431 DNTISSLED
+431 
-440 SLTTKTQ
+440 
-447 QISTLNESI
+447 
-456 TLKNSE
+456 
-462 ITDLNTQVNSLN
+462 
-474 DSIAQK
+474 
-480 DNTISSLEGSLT
+480 
-492 TKTQQIST
+492 

-553 NSELNELNSLY
+553 NNELSDLNSLY

-615 PNLNDNTI
+615 PNLSDNTI
-623 TINLAIEESPDLI
+623 TINLAIEESSDLI

-651 DEDKKF
+651 NEDKKF

>member
-1 MKTNSLLIFLTFL
+1 MKTNSPLIFLTFI
-14 AHVTLNAGTVNF
+14 AHVSLNAGTVNF

-45 FVAVGTTSDPN
+45 FVAVGTTSDPD

-92 AISDGG
+92 AIGDGG
-98 ASEFLGKRIFLIGG
+98 SSEFLGKRIFLIGG

-158 ASISGSSG
+158 ASISGASG
-166 AFQAQSF
+166 AFQTQSL

-187 NSEKGKVVGTINTSN
+187 NSEKGKVVGTINSY
-202 DIQFTIV
+202 DDVQFTIV
-209 ENFNSNNDDNPAFII
+209 ENFDANNDDNPAFII

-233 PEDIDYETQ
+233 PDDIDYETQ
-242 ATITLRFNGSLSSEE
+242 STITLSFNGSLSTGE
-257 SDEASILITILDD
+257 SDEATILIAIIDD
-270 LSEDNDGDGLNQDQ
+270 RSEDNDGDGLNQDQ

-306 EVAIGTDPTD
+306 EVAIGTDPND

-343 ITEKDSLIVS
+343 ITKKDSLIVS
-353 INENLISKGSEI
+353 INENLISKDSEI
-365 TDLNTQVNSLNDSI
+365 TDLNTQVNSLNESI

-415 NLNTQVNSLN
+415 DLNTQVSSLN
-425 DSITQK
+425 ESIAQK

-447 QISTLNESI
+447 QISS
-456 TLKNSE
+456 
-462 ITDLNTQVNSLN
+462 
-474 DSIAQK
+474 
-480 DNTISSLEGSLT
+480 
-492 TKTQQIST
+492 

-528 LSSTI
+528 LTSTI
-533 EDSENQSTVI
+533 EDLENQSTVI

-553 NSELNELNSLY
+553 NNELSDLNSLY

-615 PNLNDNTI
+615 PNLSDNTI
-623 TINLAIEESPDLI
+623 TINLAIEESSDLI
-636 EWKPIDQIISTTLPL
+636 EWKAIDQIISTTLPL
-651 DEDKKF
+651 NEDKKF

>member
-45 FVAVGTTSDPN
+45 FVAVGTTSDPD

-92 AISDGG
+92 AIGDGG
-98 ASEFLGKRIFLIGG
+98 SSEFLGKRIFLIGG

-158 ASISGSSG
+158 ASISGASG
-166 AFQAQSF
+166 AFQTQSF

-187 NSEKGKVVGTINTSN
+187 NSDKGKVVGTINSY
-202 DIQFTIV
+202 DDVQFTIV
-209 ENFNSNNDDNPAFII
+209 ENFDANNDDNPAFII

-233 PEDIDYETQ
+233 PDDIDYETQ
-242 ATITLRFNGSLSSEE
+242 STITLSFNGSLSSGE
-257 SDEASILITILDD
+257 SDEAFILIAIIDD
-270 LSEDNDGDGLNQDQ
+270 RSEDNDGDGLNQDQ

-343 ITEKDSLIVS
+343 ITEKDSLIIT
-353 INENLISKGSEI
+353 INENLISKDSEI

-379 AQKDN
+379 AQKDE

-390 DSLTTKTQQISSLN
+390 DSLTTKTQQISS
-404 ESITLKNSEIT
+404 
-415 NLNTQVNSLN
+415 
-425 DSITQK
+425 
-431 DNTISSLED
+431 
-440 SLTTKTQ
+440 
-447 QISTLNESI
+447 
-456 TLKNSE
+456 
-462 ITDLNTQVNSLN
+462 
-474 DSIAQK
+474 
-480 DNTISSLEGSLT
+480 
-492 TKTQQIST
+492 

-553 NSELNELNSLY
+553 NNELSDLNSLY

-615 PNLNDNTI
+615 PNLSDNTI
-623 TINLAIEESPDLI
+623 TINLAIEESSDLI

-651 DEDKKF
+651 NEDKKF

>member
-1 MKTNSLLIFLTFL
+1 MKTNSLLIFLTFI
-14 AHVTLNAGTVNF
+14 AHVSLNAGTVNF

-45 FVAVGTTSDPN
+45 FVAVGTTSDPD

-92 AISDGG
+92 AIGDGG
-98 ASEFLGKRIFLIGG
+98 SSEFLGKRIFLIGG

-132 AADSPIFAASVDLT
+132 AADSPIFAATVDLT
-146 SGTVLLGDQSGQ
+146 SGNVILGDQSGQ
-158 ASISGSSG
+158 ASISGASG
-166 AFQAQSF
+166 AFQTQSF
-173 ESFTIIDQN
+173 ESFKIIDQN

-187 NSEKGKVVGTINTSN
+187 NSEKGKVVGTINSY
-202 DIQFTIV
+202 DDVQFTII
-209 ENFNSNNDDNPAFII
+209 ENFNSNNDDNSAFII
-224 TDNELILND
+224 IDNELILND

-242 ATITLRFNGSLSSEE
+242 STITLNFNGSLSSGE
-257 SDEASILITILDD
+257 SDEASILIAIIDD
-270 LSEDNDGDGLNQDQ
+270 RSEDNDGDGLNQDQ

-353 INENLISKGSEI
+353 INENLISK
-365 TDLNTQVNSLNDSI
+365 
-379 AQKDN
+379 
-384 TISSLE
+384 
-390 DSLTTKTQQISSLN
+390 
-404 ESITLKNSEIT
+404 
-415 NLNTQVNSLN
+415 
-425 DSITQK
+425 
-431 DNTISSLED
+431 
-440 SLTTKTQ
+440 
-447 QISTLNESI
+447 
-456 TLKNSE
+456 NSE

-480 DNTISSLEGSLT
+480 DSTISSLEDSLT
-492 TKTQQIST
+492 TKTQQISS

-528 LSSTI
+528 LTSTI
-533 EDSENQSTVI
+533 EDLENQSTVI

-553 NSELNELNSLY
+553 NNELNDLNSLY

-615 PNLNDNTI
+615 PNLSDNTI
-623 TINLAIEESPDLI
+623 TINLAIEESSDLI

-651 DEDKKF
+651 NEDKKF

>member
-45 FVAVGTTSDPN
+45 FVAVGTTSDPD

-92 AISDGG
+92 AIGDGG
-98 ASEFLGKRIFLIGG
+98 SSEFLGKRIFLIGG

-158 ASISGSSG
+158 ASISGASG
-166 AFQAQSF
+166 AFQTQSF

-187 NSEKGKVVGTINTSN
+187 NSEKGKVVGTINSY
-202 DIQFTIV
+202 DDVQFTIV
-209 ENFNSNNDDNPAFII
+209 ENFDANNDDNPAFII

-233 PEDIDYETQ
+233 PDDIDYETQ
-242 ATITLRFNGSLSSEE
+242 STITLSFNGSLSSGE
-257 SDEASILITILDD
+257 SDEASILIAIIDD
-270 LSEDNDGDGLNQDQ
+270 RSEDNDGDGLNQDQ

-333 EEKNKLLTDS
+333 EEKNKLLNDS

-353 INENLISKGSEI
+353 INENLISKDSEI

-390 DSLTTKTQQISSLN
+390 DSLTTKTQQISS
-404 ESITLKNSEIT
+404 
-415 NLNTQVNSLN
+415 
-425 DSITQK
+425 
-431 DNTISSLED
+431 
-440 SLTTKTQ
+440 
-447 QISTLNESI
+447 
-456 TLKNSE
+456 
-462 ITDLNTQVNSLN
+462 
-474 DSIAQK
+474 
-480 DNTISSLEGSLT
+480 
-492 TKTQQIST
+492 

-553 NSELNELNSLY
+553 NNELSDLNSLY

-615 PNLNDNTI
+615 PNLSDNTI
-623 TINLAIEESPDLI
+623 TINLAIEESSDLI

-651 DEDKKF
+651 NEDKKF

>member
-45 FVAVGTTSDPN
+45 FVAVGTTSDPD

-92 AISDGG
+92 AIGDGG
-98 ASEFLGKRIFLIGG
+98 SSEFLGKRIFLIGG

-158 ASISGSSG
+158 ASISGASG
-166 AFQAQSF
+166 AFQTQSF

-187 NSEKGKVVGTINTSN
+187 NSEKGKVVGTINSY
-202 DIQFTIV
+202 DDVQFTIV
-209 ENFNSNNDDNPAFII
+209 ENFDANNDDNPAFII

-233 PEDIDYETQ
+233 PDDIDYETQ
-242 ATITLRFNGSLSSEE
+242 STITLSFNGSLSSGE
-257 SDEASILITILDD
+257 SDEASILIAIIDD
-270 LSEDNDGDGLNQDQ
+270 RSEDNDGDGLNQDQ

-353 INENLISKGSEI
+353 INENLISKNSEI

-379 AQKDN
+379 SQKDN

-390 DSLTTKTQQISSLN
+390 DSLTTKTQQISS
-404 ESITLKNSEIT
+404 
-415 NLNTQVNSLN
+415 
-425 DSITQK
+425 
-431 DNTISSLED
+431 
-440 SLTTKTQ
+440 
-447 QISTLNESI
+447 
-456 TLKNSE
+456 
-462 ITDLNTQVNSLN
+462 
-474 DSIAQK
+474 
-480 DNTISSLEGSLT
+480 
-492 TKTQQIST
+492 

-533 EDSENQSTVI
+533 EDLENQSTVI

-553 NSELNELNSLY
+553 NNELSDLNSLY

-615 PNLNDNTI
+615 PNLSDNTI
-623 TINLAIEESPDLI
+623 TINLAIEESSDLI

-651 DEDKKF
+651 NEDKKF

>member
-45 FVAVGTTSDPN
+45 FVAVGTTSDPD

-92 AISDGG
+92 AIGDGG
-98 ASEFLGKRIFLIGG
+98 SSEFLGKRIFLIGG

-132 AADSPIFAASVDLT
+132 AADSPIFAATVDLT
-146 SGTVLLGDQSGQ
+146 SGTVILGDQSGQ
-158 ASISGSSG
+158 ASTSGASG
-166 AFQAQSF
+166 AFQTQSF
-173 ESFTIIDQN
+173 ESFKIIDQN

-187 NSEKGKVVGTINTSN
+187 NSDKGKVVGTINSY
-202 DIQFTIV
+202 DDVQFTIV
-209 ENFNSNNDDNPAFII
+209 ENFDANNDDNPAFII

-242 ATITLRFNGSLSSEE
+242 STITLSFNGSLSSGE
-257 SDEASILITILDD
+257 SDEASILIAIIDD
-270 LSEDNDGDGLNQDQ
+270 QSEDNDGDGLNQDQ

-343 ITEKDSLIVS
+343 ITEKDSLIIS
-353 INENLISKGSEI
+353 INENLISKDSEI
-365 TDLNTQVNSLNDSI
+365 TDLNTQVSSLNDSI
-379 AQKDN
+379 AQKDS

-390 DSLTTKTQQISSLN
+390 DSLTTKTQQISS
-404 ESITLKNSEIT
+404 
-415 NLNTQVNSLN
+415 
-425 DSITQK
+425 
-431 DNTISSLED
+431 
-440 SLTTKTQ
+440 
-447 QISTLNESI
+447 
-456 TLKNSE
+456 
-462 ITDLNTQVNSLN
+462 
-474 DSIAQK
+474 
-480 DNTISSLEGSLT
+480 
-492 TKTQQIST
+492 

-528 LSSTI
+528 LTSTI
-533 EDSENQSTVI
+533 EDLENQSTVI

-553 NSELNELNSLY
+553 NNELSDLNSLY

-615 PNLNDNTI
+615 PNLSDNTI
-623 TINLAIEESPDLI
+623 TINLAIEESSDLI

-651 DEDKKF
+651 NEDKKF

>member
-45 FVAVGTTSDPN
+45 FVAVGTTSDPD

-92 AISDGG
+92 AIGDGG

-158 ASISGSSG
+158 ASISGASG

-187 NSEKGKVVGTINTSN
+187 NSEKGKVVGTINASN

-242 ATITLRFNGSLSSEE
+242 SAITLSFNGVLSTGE
-257 SDEASILITILDD
+257 SDGASILITILDD
-270 LSEDNDGDGLNQDQ
+270 RSEDNDGDGLNQDQ

-353 INENLISKGSEI
+353 INENLISKNSEI

-390 DSLTTKTQQISSLN
+390 DSLATKTQQISS
-404 ESITLKNSEIT
+404 
-415 NLNTQVNSLN
+415 
-425 DSITQK
+425 
-431 DNTISSLED
+431 
-440 SLTTKTQ
+440 
-447 QISTLNESI
+447 
-456 TLKNSE
+456 
-462 ITDLNTQVNSLN
+462 
-474 DSIAQK
+474 
-480 DNTISSLEGSLT
+480 
-492 TKTQQIST
+492 

-615 PNLNDNTI
+615 PNLSDNTI
-623 TINLAIEESPDLI
+623 TINLAIEESSDLI
-636 EWKPIDQIISTTLPL
+636 EWKTIDQIISTTLPL
-651 DEDKKF
+651 NEDKKF

>member
-45 FVAVGTTSDPN
+45 FVAVGTTSDPD

-92 AISDGG
+92 AIGDGG
-98 ASEFLGKRIFLIGG
+98 SSEFLGKRIFLIGG

-158 ASISGSSG
+158 ASISGASG
-166 AFQAQSF
+166 AFQTQSF

-187 NSEKGKVVGTINTSN
+187 NSEKGKVLGTINSYN
-202 DIQFTIV
+202 DVQFTIV
-209 ENFNSNNDDNPAFII
+209 ENFDANNDDNPAFII

-233 PEDIDYETQ
+233 PDDIDYETQ
-242 ATITLRFNGSLSSEE
+242 STITLSFNGSLSSGE
-257 SDEASILITILDD
+257 SDEASILIAIIDD
-270 LSEDNDGDGLNQDQ
+270 RSEDNDGDGLNQGQ

-353 INENLISKGSEI
+353 INENLISKDSEI

-390 DSLTTKTQQISSLN
+390 DSLTTKTQQISS
-404 ESITLKNSEIT
+404 
-415 NLNTQVNSLN
+415 
-425 DSITQK
+425 
-431 DNTISSLED
+431 
-440 SLTTKTQ
+440 
-447 QISTLNESI
+447 
-456 TLKNSE
+456 
-462 ITDLNTQVNSLN
+462 
-474 DSIAQK
+474 
-480 DNTISSLEGSLT
+480 
-492 TKTQQIST
+492 

-553 NSELNELNSLY
+553 NNELSDLNSLY

-615 PNLNDNTI
+615 PNLSDNTI
-623 TINLAIEESPDLI
+623 TINLAIEESSDLI

-651 DEDKKF
+651 NEDKKF

>member
-26 SNFNSGLEVQSDGK
+26 SNFNSGLEVQSNGK

-45 FVAVGTTSDPN
+45 FVAVGTTSDPD

-92 AISDGG
+92 AIGDGG
-98 ASEFLGKRIFLIGG
+98 SSEFLGKRIFLIGG

-146 SGTVLLGDQSGQ
+146 SGNVLLGDQSGQ
-158 ASISGSSG
+158 ASISGASG
-166 AFQAQSF
+166 AFQTQSF

-187 NSEKGKVVGTINTSN
+187 NSDKGKVVGTINSY
-202 DIQFTIV
+202 DDVQFTIV
-209 ENFNSNNDDNPAFII
+209 ENFDANNDDNPAFII

-233 PEDIDYETQ
+233 PDDIDYETQ
-242 ATITLRFNGSLSSEE
+242 STITLSFNGSLSSGE
-257 SDEASILITILDD
+257 SDEAFILIAIIDD
-270 LSEDNDGDGLNQDQ
+270 RSEDNDGDGLNQDQ

-343 ITEKDSLIVS
+343 ITEKDSLIIS
-353 INENLISKGSEI
+353 INENLISKDSEI

-379 AQKDN
+379 AQKDE

-390 DSLTTKTQQISSLN
+390 D
-404 ESITLKNSEIT
+404 
-415 NLNTQVNSLN
+415 
-425 DSITQK
+425 
-431 DNTISSLED
+431 
-440 SLTTKTQ
+440 
-447 QISTLNESI
+447 
-456 TLKNSE
+456 
-462 ITDLNTQVNSLN
+462 
-474 DSIAQK
+474 
-480 DNTISSLEGSLT
+480 SLT

-553 NSELNELNSLY
+553 NNELSDLNSLY

-615 PNLNDNTI
+615 PNLSDNTI
-623 TINLAIEESPDLI
+623 TINLAIEESSDLI

-651 DEDKKF
+651 NEDKKF

>member
-45 FVAVGTTSDPN
+45 FVAVGTTSDPD

-92 AISDGG
+92 AIGDGG
-98 ASEFLGKRIFLIGG
+98 SSEFLGKRIFLIGG

-132 AADSPIFAASVDLT
+132 AADSPIFAATVDLT
-146 SGTVLLGDQSGQ
+146 SGTVILGDQSGQ
-158 ASISGSSG
+158 ASISGASG
-166 AFQAQSF
+166 AFQTQSF

-187 NSEKGKVVGTINTSN
+187 NSEKGKVVGTINSY
-202 DIQFTIV
+202 DDVQFTIV
-209 ENFNSNNDDNPAFII
+209 ENFDANNDDNPAFII

-233 PEDIDYETQ
+233 PDDIDYETQ
-242 ATITLRFNGSLSSEE
+242 STITLSFNGSLSSGE
-257 SDEASILITILDD
+257 SDEASILIAIIDD
-270 LSEDNDGDGLNQDQ
+270 RSEDNDGDGLNQDQ

-353 INENLISKGSEI
+353 INENLISKDSEI
-365 TDLNTQVNSLNDSI
+365 TDLNTQVSSLNDSIVQKDNTISSLEDSLTTKTQQISSLNKSITLKNSEITNLNTQVNSLNDSI

-390 DSLTTKTQQISSLN
+390 DSLTTKTQQISS
-404 ESITLKNSEIT
+404 
-415 NLNTQVNSLN
+415 
-425 DSITQK
+425 
-431 DNTISSLED
+431 
-440 SLTTKTQ
+440 
-447 QISTLNESI
+447 
-456 TLKNSE
+456 
-462 ITDLNTQVNSLN
+462 
-474 DSIAQK
+474 
-480 DNTISSLEGSLT
+480 
-492 TKTQQIST
+492 

-553 NSELNELNSLY
+553 NNELSDLNSLY

-615 PNLNDNTI
+615 PNLSDNTI
-623 TINLAIEESPDLI
+623 TINLAIEESSDLI

-651 DEDKKF
+651 NEDKKF

>member
-1 MKTNSLLIFLTFL
+1 MKTNSLLIFLTFI
-14 AHVTLNAGTVNF
+14 AHVSLNAGTVNF

-45 FVAVGTTSDPN
+45 FVAVGTTSDPD

-92 AISDGG
+92 AIGDGG
-98 ASEFLGKRIFLIGG
+98 SSEFLGKRIFLIGG

-132 AADSPIFAASVDLT
+132 AADSPIFAATVDLT
-146 SGTVLLGDQSGQ
+146 SGTVILGDQSGQ
-158 ASISGSSG
+158 ASISGASG
-166 AFQAQSF
+166 AFQTQSF
-173 ESFTIIDQN
+173 ESFKIIDQN

-187 NSEKGKVVGTINTSN
+187 NSEKGKVVGTINSY
-202 DIQFTIV
+202 DDVQFTII
-209 ENFNSNNDDNPAFII
+209 ENFNSNNDDNSAFII
-224 TDNELILND
+224 IDNELILND

-242 ATITLRFNGSLSSEE
+242 STITLNFSGSLSSGE
-257 SDEASILITILDD
+257 SDEASILIAIIDD
-270 LSEDNDGDGLNQDQ
+270 RSEDNDGDGLNQDQ

-353 INENLISKGSEI
+353 INENLISK
-365 TDLNTQVNSLNDSI
+365 
-379 AQKDN
+379 
-384 TISSLE
+384 
-390 DSLTTKTQQISSLN
+390 
-404 ESITLKNSEIT
+404 
-415 NLNTQVNSLN
+415 
-425 DSITQK
+425 
-431 DNTISSLED
+431 
-440 SLTTKTQ
+440 
-447 QISTLNESI
+447 
-456 TLKNSE
+456 NSE

-480 DNTISSLEGSLT
+480 DSTISSLEDSLT
-492 TKTQQIST
+492 TKTQQISS

-528 LSSTI
+528 LTSTI
-533 EDSENQSTVI
+533 EDLENQSTVI

-553 NSELNELNSLY
+553 NNELNDLNSLY

-615 PNLNDNTI
+615 PNLSDNTI
-623 TINLAIEESPDLI
+623 TINLAIEESSDLI

-651 DEDKKF
+651 NEDKKF

>member
-45 FVAVGTTSDPN
+45 FVAVGTTSDPD

-92 AISDGG
+92 AIGDGG
-98 ASEFLGKRIFLIGG
+98 SSEFLGKRIFLIGG

-132 AADSPIFAASVDLT
+132 AADSPIFAATVDLT
-146 SGTVLLGDQSGQ
+146 SGTVILGDQSGQ
-158 ASISGSSG
+158 ASISGASG
-166 AFQAQSF
+166 AFQTQSF

-187 NSEKGKVVGTINTSN
+187 NSEKGKVVGTINSYN
-202 DIQFTIV
+202 DVQFTIV
-209 ENFNSNNDDNPAFII
+209 ENFDANNDDNPAFII

-233 PEDIDYETQ
+233 PDDIDYETQ
-242 ATITLRFNGSLSSEE
+242 STITLSFNGSLSSGE
-257 SDEASILITILDD
+257 SDEASILIAIIDD
-270 LSEDNDGDGLNQDQ
+270 RSEDNDGDGLNQDQ

-353 INENLISKGSEI
+353 INENLISKDSEITDLNTQVSSLNDSIVQKDNTISSLEDSLTTKTQQISSLNESITLKNSEI

-390 DSLTTKTQQISSLN
+390 DSLTTKTQQISS
-404 ESITLKNSEIT
+404 
-415 NLNTQVNSLN
+415 
-425 DSITQK
+425 
-431 DNTISSLED
+431 
-440 SLTTKTQ
+440 
-447 QISTLNESI
+447 
-456 TLKNSE
+456 
-462 ITDLNTQVNSLN
+462 
-474 DSIAQK
+474 
-480 DNTISSLEGSLT
+480 
-492 TKTQQIST
+492 

-553 NSELNELNSLY
+553 NNELSDLNSLY

-615 PNLNDNTI
+615 PNLSDNTI
-623 TINLAIEESPDLI
+623 TINLAIEESSDLI

-651 DEDKKF
+651 NEDKKF

>member
-1 MKTNSLLIFLTFL
+1 MKTNSLLIFLTFI
-14 AHVTLNAGTVNF
+14 AHVSLNAGTVNF

-45 FVAVGTTSDPN
+45 FVAVGTTSDPD

-92 AISDGG
+92 AIGDGG
-98 ASEFLGKRIFLIGG
+98 SSEFLGKRIFLIGG

-132 AADSPIFAASVDLT
+132 AADSPIFAATVDLT
-146 SGTVLLGDQSGQ
+146 SGTVILGDQSGQ
-158 ASISGSSG
+158 ASTSGASG
-166 AFQAQSF
+166 AFQTQSF
-173 ESFTIIDQN
+173 ESFKIIDQN

-187 NSEKGKVVGTINTSN
+187 NSEKGKVVGTINSY
-202 DIQFTIV
+202 DGVQFTII

-224 TDNELILND
+224 IDNELILND

-242 ATITLRFNGSLSSEE
+242 STITLNFNGSLSSGE
-257 SDEASILITILDD
+257 SDEASILIAIIDD
-270 LSEDNDGDGLNQDQ
+270 RSEDNDGDGLNQDQ

-333 EEKNKLLTDS
+333 EEKNKFLTDS

-353 INENLISKGSEI
+353 INENLISKNSEI

-379 AQKDN
+379 AQKDS

-404 ESITLKNSEIT
+404 ESISLKNSEISD
-415 NLNTQVNSLN
+415 LNTQVSSLN
-425 DSITQK
+425 DSIAQK
-431 DNTISSLED
+431 DSTISSLED

-447 QISTLNESI
+447 QISS
-456 TLKNSE
+456 
-462 ITDLNTQVNSLN
+462 
-474 DSIAQK
+474 
-480 DNTISSLEGSLT
+480 
-492 TKTQQIST
+492 

-528 LSSTI
+528 LTSTI
-533 EDSENQSTVI
+533 EDLENQSTVI

-553 NSELNELNSLY
+553 NNELNDLNSLY

-615 PNLNDNTI
+615 PNLSDNTI
-623 TINLAIEESPDLI
+623 TINLAIEESSDLI

-651 DEDKKF
+651 NEDKKF

>member
-45 FVAVGTTSDPN
+45 FVAVGTTSDPD

-92 AISDGG
+92 AIGDGG
-98 ASEFLGKRIFLIGG
+98 SSEFLGKRIFLIGG

-158 ASISGSSG
+158 ASISGASG
-166 AFQAQSF
+166 AFQTQSF

-187 NSEKGKVVGTINTSN
+187 NSEKGKVVGTINSY
-202 DIQFTIV
+202 DDVQFTIV
-209 ENFNSNNDDNPAFII
+209 ENFDANNDDNPAFII

-233 PEDIDYETQ
+233 PDDIDYETQ
-242 ATITLRFNGSLSSEE
+242 STITLSFNGSLSSGE
-257 SDEASILITILDD
+257 SDEASILIAIIDD
-270 LSEDNDGDGLNQDQ
+270 RSEDNDGDGLNQDQ

-353 INENLISKGSEI
+353 INENLISKDSEI

-404 ESITLKNSEIT
+404 
-415 NLNTQVNSLN
+415 
-425 DSITQK
+425 
-431 DNTISSLED
+431 
-440 SLTTKTQ
+440 
-447 QISTLNESI
+447 
-456 TLKNSE
+456 
-462 ITDLNTQVNSLN
+462 
-474 DSIAQK
+474 
-480 DNTISSLEGSLT
+480 
-492 TKTQQIST
+492 
-500 LNDEINDA
+500 DEINDA

-533 EDSENQSTVI
+533 EDLENQSTVI

-553 NSELNELNSLY
+553 NNELSDLNSLY

-615 PNLNDNTI
+615 PNLSDNTI
-623 TINLAIEESPDLI
+623 TINLAIEESSDLI

-651 DEDKKF
+651 NEDKKF

>member
-45 FVAVGTTSDPN
+45 FVAVGTTSDPD

-92 AISDGG
+92 AIGDGG
-98 ASEFLGKRIFLIGG
+98 SSEFLGKRIFLIGG

-158 ASISGSSG
+158 ASISGASG
-166 AFQAQSF
+166 AFQTQSF

-187 NSEKGKVVGTINTSN
+187 NSDKGKVVGTINSY
-202 DIQFTIV
+202 DDVQFTIV
-209 ENFNSNNDDNPAFII
+209 ENFDANNDDNPAFII

-233 PEDIDYETQ
+233 PDDIDYETQ
-242 ATITLRFNGSLSSEE
+242 STITLSFNGSLSSGE
-257 SDEASILITILDD
+257 SDEAFILIAIIDD
-270 LSEDNDGDGLNQDQ
+270 RSEDNDGDGLNQDQ

-343 ITEKDSLIVS
+343 ITEKDSLIIS
-353 INENLISKGSEI
+353 INENLISKDSEI

-379 AQKDN
+379 AQKDD

-390 DSLTTKTQQISSLN
+390 DSLTTKTQQISS
-404 ESITLKNSEIT
+404 
-415 NLNTQVNSLN
+415 
-425 DSITQK
+425 
-431 DNTISSLED
+431 
-440 SLTTKTQ
+440 
-447 QISTLNESI
+447 LNESI

-480 DNTISSLEGSLT
+480 DNTISSLEESLT
-492 TKTQQIST
+492 TKTQQISS

-508 QNLITEKETKIEGLN
+508 QNLITEKETKIEGLS

-553 NSELNELNSLY
+553 NNELSDLNSLY

-570 VATLNDEIDLLNE
+570 VATLNNEIDLLNE

-615 PNLNDNTI
+615 PNLSDNTI
-623 TINLAIEESPDLI
+623 TINLAIEESSDLI

-651 DEDKKF
+651 NEDKKF